1 VTYTSQRREGAV
13 TLRFAPI
20 VAALLIA
27 QAIVWV
33 ALPLLFDGAIR
44 RDVAEGV
51 IDGPEWRLAYFR
63 HPPFSSWLTG
73 IASSLGPYR
82 YAAVYAIAFALASGA
97 FALIALFLARRDNP
111 RAGLIALIAGLS
123 SPYATYVPLEFNHNI
138 GQMPFW
144 AAILA
149 SAWFAF
155 EGGSLAQWAL
165 FGAAVGCG
173 LWAKYAVLHL
183 VGPLGLLFLLTPDWR
198 RWLLTP
204 GPWIALAIA
213 AAISAPHFLYAIEEG
228 STTFQFALRTAPAS
242 FGERLMHIGEFTLD
256 IALAQISMALIA
268 LAACGRRPLL
278 AALRVAINPR
288 TSDRFDRFLLVAALG
303 PVVVILAAALLSVRP
318 HLGWLTAFTLM
329 FAAWWG
335 HVAARAG
342 IVRPRRAGAVFLAL
356 ALLQIVAYVGVRE
369 IAPRVGLF
377 HPPYPD
383 TDGPRLAALAQDY
396 WRDHAGGPIP
406 YIVTLRAQHGMQ
418 AGGSIAFDLPYRVRV
433 LTDGD
438 PAEAPWIDIADLK
451 RRGALIV
458 SPGGLP
464 PGVKVLGEEPVDVV
478 SVERPMRRGAT
489 DEPMVF
495 ARLPASE

>member
-1 VTYTSQRREGAV
+1 M
-13 TLRFAPI
+13 
-20 VAALLIA
+20 
-27 QAIVWV
+27 
-33 ALPLLFDGAIR
+33 
-44 RDVAEGV
+44 
-51 IDGPEWRLAYFR
+51 
-63 HPPFSSWLTG
+63 
-73 IASSLGPYR
+73 
-82 YAAVYAIAFALASGA
+82 
-97 FALIALFLARRDNP
+97 
-111 RAGLIALIAGLS
+111 
-123 SPYATYVPLEFNHNI
+123 PLEFDHNI

-155 EGGSLAQWAL
+155 EGGSLAQWAM
-165 FGAAVGCG
+165 FGAAVGFG

-183 VGPLGLLFLLTPDWR
+183 VGPLGLLFLLTPLAPPAVDARAMDRAGDR
-198 RWLLTP
+198 RRDL
-204 GPWIALAIA
+204 GA
-213 AAISAPHFLYAIEEG
+213 AFPRRDPAG

-242 FGERLMHIGEFTLD
+242 FAERLMHVGEFTLD
-256 IALAQISMALIA
+256 TALAQISMALIA
-268 LAACGRRPLL
+268 VAACGWRPLL
-278 AALRVAINPR
+278 AALRLAINPR
-288 TSDRFDRFLLVAALG
+288 TANRFDRYLLVAALG
-303 PVVVILAAALLSVRP
+303 PVVVILAAALLGVRP

-329 FAAWWG
+329 FAVWWG

-342 IVRPRRAGAVFLAL
+342 IVTPRRAGAVFLAL
-356 ALLQIVAYVGVRE
+356 AVLQIVAYIGVRE
-369 IAPRVGLF
+369 IAPRVGLL

-396 WRDHAGGPIP
+396 WRAHAVGPIP

-464 PGVKVLGEEPVDVV
+464 PGVKVLGEEPVDVA